1 MDWLVLFLVAAAA
14 IAIARI
20 VYQVRRTAT
29 RRQDDWDS
37 RMIERLRRSGAD
49 PFAPVEVDF
58 FVAMPDRGKA
68 DELAA
73 RLTTEGFSTDVRPIE
88 GSVEHPWSV
97 HARKSM
103 SLNVH
108 GMREVST
115 RLSEW
120 AVAAG
125 GRYDGWA
132 PGPGR
137 PVDAPL

>member
-1 MDWLVLFLVAAAA
+1 MDWFVLFLVAAAA
-14 IAIARI
+14 IAVARI
-20 VYQVRRTAT
+20 VYQVRRTAL
-29 RRQDDWDS
+29 RRQDDWDT

-58 FVAMPDRGKA
+58 FVAMPNREKA

-73 RLTTEGFSTDVRPIE
+73 RLATEGFSTDVRSIE
-88 GSVEHPWSV
+88 GSIEHPWSV

-108 GMREVST
+108 GVREVTT
-115 RLSEW
+115 RLREW
-120 AVAAG
+120 STAAG
-125 GRYDGWA
+125 GRFDGWA